1 MIQGTENT
9 LHFLGQRN
17 YLQGGTLFELLMTDF
32 ADATDITVKIRRPLL
47 TDRVRVNARTQMD
60 PRNVA
65 ALFECRSPRVGQ
77 VSLAVQALVPSPE
90 PKREAF
96 DERRVVDRAHFT
108 DSAVLLSEPSPFRL
122 ITTLTALNKALLLRL
137 LRPPEKGQWLF
148 TRLDISRYPESFGRL
163 MVRFRARSGFSAVA
177 SDITIDDSLLGQIVF
192 SWGEPA

>member
-1 MIQGTENT
+1 MIQRAEHT

-32 ADATDITVKIRRPLL
+32 AGATDITFKIGRPLL
-47 TDRVRVNARTQMD
+47 TDRVRVGARTQIG
-60 PRNVA
+60 PSNVA
-65 ALFECRSPRVGQ
+65 ALFECRCPRVGQ
-77 VSLAVQALVPSPE
+77 VSLAVEALPPSPE
-90 PKREAF
+90 TRREQF

-108 DSAVLLSEPSPFRL
+108 DPAVLLSEPSPFRL

-148 TRLDISRYPESFGRL
+148 TRLDISRYPENFGRL
-163 MVRFRARSGFSAVA
+163 VVRFRARAGFSAVA
-177 SDITIDDSLLGQIVF
+177 SDIMIDDSPLGQIVF

>member
-9 LHFLGQRN
+9 LCFLGQRN

-32 ADATDITVKIRRPLL
+32 SDATDITFKIGRPLL

-60 PRNVA
+60 LSNVA
-65 ALFECRSPRVGQ
+65 ALFECQCPRVGQ

-90 PKREAF
+90 PKREPF

-108 DSAVLLSEPSPFRL
+108 DWAVLLSEPSPFRL

-137 LRPPEKGQWLF
+137 LRPTEKGQWLF
-148 TRLDISRYPESFGRL
+148 TRLDISRYPESFARL